1 MVSNKF
7 HGKIMGI
14 GGSNI
19 KELIKEFDCDIQVP
33 KFGES
38 GPIVLIGNC
47 ENVKKC
53 SDKIRSICIEES
65 FFKFPSISMKTE
77 IISKLDILI
86 KSMPVPVSVEWKQ
99 LDGNGFILIGETDQ
113 IEMVRNLLQEEIKN
127 QRQEGKEGKEI

>member
-1 MVSNKF
+1 
-7 HGKIMGI
+7 
-14 GGSNI
+14 
-19 KELIKEFDCDIQVP
+19 
-33 KFGES
+33 
-38 GPIVLIGNC
+38 
-47 ENVKKC
+47 
-53 SDKIRSICIEES
+53 
-65 FFKFPSISMKTE
+65 MKTE